1 MYMYIYI
8 CIYNTDFLPRTYI
21 YIYICMYILPF
32 YFVLC
37 YICCCMCCGVLH
49 VSHMCCMF
57 LFYSVLSCMCYACPI
72 CPTHSFARQR
82 AQHLYSKPPTPVPHN
97 TPLPH
102 NLHLTTSISR
112 VPSTRLLHDMSRGGE
127 RHGVGSDFFHPLS
140 IFSASS
146 TLSCIPLCI
155 SLFHTYIH
163 AHTHTHAHAHTHTLS
178 LSHANTHTHT
188 RTCITM
194 ETCIYKCDGPDG
206 VSAHVKSCLCTR
218 QNALH
223 LPSPCIFHLEVHTP
237 SPAVVAVCD
246 ALHLL

>member
-1 MYMYIYI
+1 MYVYIYI
-8 CIYNTDFLPRTYI
+8 HIY
-21 YIYICMYILPF
+21 MYVHPSLLLCV
-32 YFVLC
+32 VLHMLLHVLWC
-37 YICCCMCCGVLH
+37 VARFSHVLH
-49 VSHMCCMF
+49 VSL
-57 LFYSVLSCMCYACPI
+57 LFCAVLHVLCLPHLPDTLFRTPKSAALVEQA
-72 CPTHSFARQR
+72 THSSTSQ
-82 AQHLYSKPPTPVPHN
+82 L
-97 TPLPH
+97 LPH

-127 RHGVGSDFFHPLS
+127 RHGVGSEFFHPLS
-140 IFSASS
+140 IFSTSS
-146 TLSCIPLCI
+146 ILSCIPLCI

-178 LSHANTHTHT
+178 LSHTNTHTHT

-206 VSAHVKSCLCTR
+206 VLAHVKTCLCTR
-218 QNALH
+218 QNPLH

-237 SPAVVAVCD
+237 SPGVVADCD